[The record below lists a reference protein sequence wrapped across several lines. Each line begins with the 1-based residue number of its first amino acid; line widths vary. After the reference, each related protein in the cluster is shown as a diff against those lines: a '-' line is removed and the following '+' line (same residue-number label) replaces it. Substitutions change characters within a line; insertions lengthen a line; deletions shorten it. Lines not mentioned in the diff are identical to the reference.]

1 MPFFSGG
8 GGGRSGALLP
18 TTSKPKA
25 HHHLR
30 SKSSLSAPASSRRR
44 GGPHSASSPYSR
56 RALWLAAAAFAALFV
71 LAFLRLG
78 FPSSRPAAARPPPA
92 RPRAR
97 LTRRPAFR
105 HRESAAAE
113 AAAAAVA
120 ARIGREAPVDIT
132 TRDLYDRIQF
142 LDVDGGAWKQGWEV
156 KYRGDEWDGEKLK
169 VFVAPHSHN
178 DPGWIRTVEEYYE
191 RQSRH
196 ILDTIV
202 ESLSKVVV
210 DFSPLEICFWAL
222 VLCPSRRSSGVCYVV
237 GFAQEVHMGGDVVPG
252 EVVARRTAEE
262 AGGVR

>member
-1 MPFFSGG
+1 MPFFS

-44 GGPHSASSPYSR
+44 GGAHPAASPYSR
-56 RALWLAAAAFAALFV
+56 RALCLAAAAFAALFV

-78 FPSSRPAAARPPPA
+78 FPSSRSAAPSSPS
-92 RPRAR
+92 RPRPR

-105 HRESAAAE
+105 HRDSAAAE

-142 LDVDGGAWKQGWEV
+142 RDVDGGAWKQGWEV

-210 DFSPLEICFWAL
+210 HFPPFEIYSWAL
-222 VLCPSRRSSGVCYVV
+222 VLCSS
-237 GFAQEVHMGGDVVPG
+237 
-252 EVVARRTAEE
+252 
-262 AGGVR
+262 

>member
-56 RALWLAAAAFAALFV
+56 RALCLAAAAFAALFV

-78 FPSSRPAAARPPPA
+78 FPSSRPAARPPHA

-105 HRESAAAE
+105 LHDSAAAE

-142 LDVDGGAWKQGWEV
+142 LDADGGAWKQGWEV

-178 DPGWIRTVEEYYE
+178 DPGWIRTVEEYYD

-202 ESLSKVVV
+202 ESLSKVPVH
-210 DFSPLEICFWAL
+210 FSSFEIPFWPL
-222 VLCPSRRSSGVCYVV
+222 VLCPSRRSSRVCYVT
-237 GFAQEVHMGGDVVPG
+237 GFTKEVHMGGDVVPG